1 MDRSGK
7 QIESAGPPGDYG
19 DFRLSPD
26 EKSIVFNRSEA
37 GNSDIWVL
45 DMTRGVPSRISFDP
59 GIDNLPI
66 WSHDG
71 LRILW
76 PSNRSGGLRSVHQ
89 GRDGCGPGRAV
100 DQDGHALRL
109 GHGLVT

>member
-1 MDRSGK
+1 MRRAS
-7 QIESAGPPGDYG
+7 S
-19 DFRLSPD
+19 ST
-26 EKSIVFNRSEA
+26 EA
-37 GNSDIWVL
+37 RPENVDIWVL

-76 PSNRSGGLRSVHQ
+76 PSNRSG
-89 GRDGCGPGRAV
+89 
-100 DQDGHALRL
+100 AL
-109 GHGLVT
+109 